1 MELLTKEKTLTECE
15 TCGTIFIEQD
25 LWRQLK
31 RVRMPVF
38 YGDKRSYQSWKAA
51 FLACIDAAPA
61 TAEYKLLQLRQYV
74 AGEALNTING
84 LGQSAQAYQ
93 VAKERLE
100 RKFGGKRR
108 QVLIHFEE
116 LEHFPQI
123 RVGNPNDLEQFA
135 DLLDNAVLKLQE
147 LGKHHELGDG
157 FLYITLQRKLPQY
170 MLASYHRWFYENRVS
185 ESVIALKTWINQESD
200 FQTIANETIH
210 GFICTSADF
219 HISKNEEPRTFFG
232 ETLNTRSVQEKI
244 LCSLC
249 GANHCIWKC
258 QKYLQK
264 SVPERWKFAKL
275 LRLCYRCLAEGHLG
289 NICPK
294 SRQCGKNGCQKL
306 HHRLLHTTD
315 HFPDVARSSAGDQS
329 QIETNFAANAV
340 PKNSPPGPVTQIG
353 DAITF
358 GTEGKSKNKQ
368 TLTAVTYTTYSSKS
382 WKRSQSR
389 EKSKSMERSKSRK
402 RSQSWE
408 ELKSMERS
416 KTRERSKSMERSKSW
431 EISKSRER
439 PKSKKRS
446 QSRERSKTRGTS
458 MSMER
463 SKTRKRPKSR
473 ERSKSKERS
482 KDRENSKSSKRSKS
496 LVRSKSRDRGETKK
510 RWKSNERA
518 KFTKSLKGRGPRL
531 RREPAYSWLFTRK
544 WEEVAQGYTM
554 HKSKLPSKLL
564 SSRSGYCTSA
574 K

>member
-1 MELLTKEKTLTECE
+1 MELLTSEKTFTECE
-15 TCGTIFIEQD
+15 TCGTISIEQD

-84 LGQSAQAYQ
+84 LGHSAQAYQ

-123 RVGNPNDLEQFA
+123 RVRNPNDLEQFA
-135 DLLDNAVLKLQE
+135 YLLENAVLKLQE
-147 LGKHHELGDG
+147 SGKHHELGDG
-157 FLYITLQRKLPQY
+157 FLYITLQRKLPQS
-170 MLASYHRWFYENRVS
+170 MLASYHRWLYENRAP
-185 ESVIALKTWINQESD
+185 ESVIALKTLINQESE

-210 GFICTSADF
+210 GFTCTSADI
-219 HISKNEEPRTFFG
+219 HISKNEEPRTFCG
-232 ETLNTRSVQEKI
+232 VTLNIRSVQEKI

-294 SRQCGKNGCQKL
+294 SRQCGQNGCQKL

-315 HFPDVARSSAGDQS
+315 HFSDVTRSSAGDQS
-329 QIETNFAANAV
+329 QNETNFAANAV
-340 PKNSPPGPVTQIG
+340 TKDSPPVPVTQIG

-368 TLTAVTYTTYSSKS
+368 TLTAVTYTTYSTKS
-382 WKRSQSR
+382 RKRSQSR
-389 EKSKSMERSKSRK
+389 GKSKTMERSKSKERSKTRERSKSRK
-402 RSQSWE
+402 RSHSWE
-408 ELKSMERS
+408 ESKSMERS
-416 KTRERSKSMERSKSW
+416 KTRERSKSSERSKS
-431 EISKSRER
+431 
-439 PKSKKRS
+439 
-446 QSRERSKTRGTS
+446 GD
-458 MSMER
+458 R

-482 KDRENSKSSKRSKS
+482 KARENLKSRERSKFW
-496 LVRSKSRDRGETKK
+496 VRSKSRDRGETKK
-510 RWKSNERA
+510 RWKSKERA
-518 KFTKSLKGRGPRL
+518 MFTKSLKGRESL
-531 RREPAYSWLFTRK
+531 RIRGGSQENGKRWLKNIRCTN
-544 WEEVAQGYTM
+544 GSY
-554 HKSKLPSKLL
+554 H
-564 SSRSGYCTSA
+564 RSC
-574 K
+574 

>member
-1 MELLTKEKTLTECE
+1 MELPTNEKTFTEFE
-15 TCGTIFIEQD
+15 TCGTISIEQD

-31 RVRMPVF
+31 RVHMPVF

-51 FLACIDAAPA
+51 FLACIYAAPA
-61 TAEYKLLQLRQYV
+61 TAEYKQLQLRQYV

-84 LGQSAQAYQ
+84 LGHSAQAYQ

-108 QVLIHFEE
+108 QVLIHFED

-147 LGKHHELGDG
+147 SGKHHELGDG
-157 FLYITLQRKLPQY
+157 FLYITLQRKLPQSI
-170 MLASYHRWFYENRVS
+170 LASYHRWLYENRVS
-185 ESVIALKTWINQESD
+185 ESVIALKTWINQESE

-210 GFICTSADF
+210 GFICTSAEI
-219 HISKNEEPRTFFG
+219 HISKNEEPRTFFW
-232 ETLNTRSVQEKI
+232 ETLNIRSVQEKI

-294 SRQCGKNGCQKL
+294 SRQCGQNGCQKL

-315 HFPDVARSSAGDQS
+315 HFSDVTRSSAGDQS
-329 QIETNFAANAV
+329 QNETNFAANAV
-340 PKNSPPGPVTQIG
+340 PKNSPPVPVTQIG

-358 GTEGKSKNKQ
+358 GTEGKSENKQ

-382 WKRSQSR
+382 
-389 EKSKSMERSKSRK
+389 RK
-402 RSQSWE
+402 RSQPWE
-408 ELKSMERS
+408 ESKTMERL
-416 KTRERSKSMERSKSW
+416 KTSERSKSMERSKSG
-431 EISKSRER
+431 ERSKSRER
-439 PKSKKRS
+439 PKSMKRS

-458 MSMER
+458 MSMET
-463 SKTRKRPKSR
+463 SKSRKRPKSR
-473 ERSKSKERS
+473 TRSKSKERS
-482 KDRENSKSSKRSKS
+482 KARENSKSRERSKS
-496 LVRSKSRDRGETKK
+496 WVKSKSRDRGETKK
-510 RWKSNERA
+510 RWKSKERA
-518 KFTKSLKGRGPRL
+518 KFTTSLKRRGTRL

-554 HKSKLPSKLL
+554 HKSKLPS
-564 SSRSGYCTSA
+564 SRSGYCTSA